1 MKRIHKWTQAEVV
14 QLGITEGLYGKDYL
28 VFTMELMENDPTRLC
43 CISKLIYSEI
53 SNHFKTNVACVERDI
68 RTLINKIWEDGNRA
82 YLEEIAGRTLDKRP
96 SNKQFIDMLYAR
108 YIQYTYRISARSRN
122 FSSISFMRICFI
134 FSLFKFFVQRFY
146 ITLFLEKSDSVMPGT
161 DIPFLGKPL
170 IIFHFLNLF

>member
-82 YLEEIAGRTLDKRP
+82 YLEEIAGRTLYKRP

-108 YIQYTYRISARSRN
+108 YIQYT
-122 FSSISFMRICFI
+122 
-134 FSLFKFFVQRFY
+134 
-146 ITLFLEKSDSVMPGT
+146 
-161 DIPFLGKPL
+161 
-170 IIFHFLNLF
+170 